1 MADEK
6 ISALASGSPIL
17 DTDEFIIARSG
28 DNKKVTGANIRT
40 YNTTPI
46 NIAIGD
52 VATATDLIDG
62 QLYNVTG
69 LPVFT
74 SGVQLNDLRF
84 YAYKDTP
91 NIGAVP
97 AVMSPYGTANYSSLG
112 SARTCEITIDWYGTG
127 NVEFVRDI
135 AAKNE
140 IAGFS
145 NIDIFPFQTGSSDR
159 NGNKVGSGFTLD
171 ITSLTTEKFNNN
183 TCYGNGTYTAI
194 AGRDYE
200 GIDFTKKYFAYDF
213 LISCAGSTGDNIT
226 LTEITNELGEVPT
239 PTFIIDGEYRIDGT
253 LAGVFGASVSKC
265 SVIPAPSDISTTFTS
280 VFVKYNSD
288 TRIDVQFNDISGSG
302 HVVANIVDLQ
312 VQVKVYF

>member
-6 ISALASGSPIL
+6 ISALGSGSPIQ
-17 DTDEFIIARSG
+17 DTDEFVLARSG

-40 YNTTPI
+40 YGATPI
-46 NIAIGD
+46 SIAIGA

-84 YAYKDTP
+84 FAYKDTI
-91 NIGAVP
+91 NIGFGTAT
-97 AVMSPYGTANYSSLG
+97 MSPYGTANYSSAG
-112 SARTCEITIDWYGTG
+112 VIRTCEITIDWYGTG

-135 AAKNE
+135 PAKNE

-145 NIDIFPFQTGSSDR
+145 NIDIYPFGSSDR

-171 ITSLTTEKFNNN
+171 ITALTTEKFNDN
-183 TCYGNGTYTAI
+183 TCYGNGTFTAV

-200 GIDFTKKYFAYDF
+200 GIDFTKGYFELNLQFSFDSSPAPNGAS
-213 LISCAGSTGDNIT
+213 IVIQK
-226 LTEITNELGEVPT
+226 NELGVVP
-239 PTFIIDGEYRIDGT
+239 IIDHTNVGFMKL
-253 LAGVFGASVSKC
+253 LAASSAFGATIDKC
-265 SVIPAPSDISTTFTS
+265 SIVFQHVYDASGLGLSADWISDTEIDISVWDTIAVTL
-280 VFVKYNSD
+280 SD
-288 TRIDVQFNDISGSG
+288 LPVTNASFRIQ
-302 HVVANIVDLQ
+302 
-312 VQVKVYF
+312 VYF

>member
-6 ISALASGSPIL
+6 ISALSSGSPIQ
-17 DTDEFIIARSG
+17 DTDEFVLARSG

-40 YNTTPI
+40 YGAAPI
-46 NIAIGD
+46 SIAIGD
-52 VATATDLIDG
+52 VASATDLIDG

-84 YAYKDTP
+84 VAYKDTV
-91 NIGAVP
+91 NIGFGTAT
-97 AVMSPYGTANYSSLG
+97 MSPYGTANYSSVG
-112 SARTCEITIDWYGTG
+112 VTRTCEITIDWYGTG

-135 AAKNE
+135 PAKNE

-145 NIDIFPFQTGSSDR
+145 NIDIYPFGTADR

-171 ITSLTTEKFNNN
+171 ITALTSEKFNNN
-183 TCYGNGTYTAI
+183 TCYGNRTFTAV

-200 GIDFTKKYFAYDF
+200 GIDFTKGYFAFDF
-213 LISCAGSTGDNIT
+213 LVNSTGTPGDNIT
-226 LTEITNELGEVPT
+226 IDIQNNELGEVPA
-239 PTFIIDGEYRIDGT
+239 PAFIADGEYRIDGT
-253 LAGVFGASVSKC
+253 LAGLFGTAANKFNVQVAPTDISVTFASVY
-265 SVIPAPSDISTTFTS
+265 VVRTSD
-280 VFVKYNSD
+280 V
-288 TRIDVQFNDISGSG
+288 RLDVQFNDITGSG
-302 HVVANIVDLQ
+302 HVPVALTDVP